1 MSATTIFYSDPVQ
14 KLEKL
19 EKKEN
24 YEKLEKK
31 ENYEKLEKKENYES
45 RLTQNKDTIK

>member
-31 ENYEKLEKKENYES
+31 ENYES